1 MSTCVLKIN
10 VRPVALPHGPR
21 DTYARLRALP
31 GHGLLESALQR
42 PGLGDWSY
50 LSGPARATLYT
61 APDGLTRLLRA
72 GHECAR
78 WADPLDALAACT
90 TPTRSVP
97 IHGPRPPGL
106 DFVGG
111 WIGALSYDLA
121 RHIERLPTL
130 TAADPALPLM
140 HWAAV
145 DQVLAFDHAAQ
156 QWWEVTVHG
165 PSDSYPW
172 NDGHERTRWDHTL
185 ALAAAPEAPTR
196 LPWQA
201 GPRTQRMDRAAYE
214 SGVEHIRAWI
224 AAGDVFQVN
233 LTRREDAPFEG
244 DAWALYEALAAAHPA
259 PFGAFIEGPGF
270 VIASCSPERFLKLRG
285 REVEARPMKGTAPRH
300 ADATRDAAERDALA
314 ASVKNRAENV
324 MIVDLMRNDLG
335 RVAAL
340 GSVRVPELFALEP
353 YAGVWQMVSAV
364 RATLRDGVGVAGLLR
379 ACWPPGSMTGAPKVR
394 AMEIIEALEPVQRG
408 FYSGSVGYVSN
419 DGSMDLSVV
428 IRSAVLAGE
437 RLMLQLGGGIVAD
450 SEPAAEWAETLAK
463 GGRLTAVLDAG
474 RPG

>member
-1 MSTCVLKIN
+1 MSTCVLKIS
-10 VRPVALPHGPR
+10 VRSVALPHSPR
-21 DTYARLRALP
+21 DTFARLRALP

-50 LSGPARATLYT
+50 ISGPARATLYT
-61 APDGLTRLLRA
+61 APNGLTQLLRE
-72 GHECAR
+72 GQELSR
-78 WADPLDALAACT
+78 WADPIEALAACT
-90 TPTRSVP
+90 GDAATPQ
-97 IHGPRPPGL
+97 INGHRPPGL
-106 DFVGG
+106 DFIGG

-130 TAADPALPLM
+130 AAADPALPLM

-156 QWWEVTVHG
+156 QWWEVTVQG
-165 PSDSYPW
+165 PHDAFPW
-172 NDGHERTRWDHTL
+172 NDGHERARWDHTL
-185 ALAAAPEAPTR
+185 ALAAANEAPAA
-196 LPWQA
+196 LPWRA
-201 GPRTQRMDRAAYE
+201 GPRTQRMDRAGYE
-214 SGVEHIRAWI
+214 AGVERIREWI

-233 LTRREDAPFEG
+233 LTRREEAAFEG

-270 VIASCSPERFLKLRG
+270 AIASCSPERFLKLRG

-300 ADATRDAAERDALA
+300 ADAAQDAAERNALG
-314 ASVKNRAENV
+314 ASIKNRAENV
-324 MIVDLMRNDLG
+324 MIVDLMRNDLS
-335 RVAAL
+335 RVAEL

-364 RATLRDGVGVAGLLR
+364 RATLRAGVDAASLLR

-408 FYSGSVGYVSN
+408 FYSGSVGYLSC

-428 IRSAVLAGE
+428 IRSAVVAGG
-437 RLMLQLGGGIVAD
+437 RVMLQFGGGIVAD
-450 SEPAAEWAETLAK
+450 SDPAAEWAETLAK
-463 GGRLTAVLDAG
+463 GGRLTAVLDAQAHD
-474 RPG
+474 